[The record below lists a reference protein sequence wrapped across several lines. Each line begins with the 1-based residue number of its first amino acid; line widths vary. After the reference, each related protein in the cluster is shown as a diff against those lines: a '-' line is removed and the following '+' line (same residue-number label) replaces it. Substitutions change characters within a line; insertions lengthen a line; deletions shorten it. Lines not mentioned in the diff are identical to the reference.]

1 MPSTVVLEKKQA
13 QVAALAER
21 IKGSIAGV
29 VVDYK
34 GNELRVGSGFDD
46 ATRAAVWE
54 NPDNYIGKIV
64 EVKFK
69 EKSCDKK
76 TGLESLQF
84 PTFVRFR
91 DDKNEVSYG

>member
-1 MPSTVVLEKKQA
+1 MSVTNVTRE
-13 QVAALAER
+13 
-21 IKGSIAGV
+21 
-29 VVDYK
+29 
-34 GNELRVGSGFDD
+34 ELWANSDD
-46 ATRAAVWE
+46 
-54 NPDNYIGKIV
+54 YIGKIV

-76 TGLESLQF
+76 TGEESLQF